1 MDQNVCLLIGPC
13 PECGNGRLEP
23 VVDGVATNFLCRDCG
38 NCWHAEFEWVHRVNP
53 ETCPGCPDREV
64 CQTARRAFATSW
76 PRSPEVL
83 TSLADDTPPRQG
95 S

>member
-1 MDQNVCLLIGPC
+1 MEENVCLLIGPC

-23 VVDGVATNFLCRDCG
+23 VVDGVTRNFLCRDCG

-53 ETCPGCPDREV
+53 EACPGCPARHV

-76 PRSPEVL
+76 TWPPEVVVPL
-83 TSLADDTPPRQG
+83 RDDTPPR
-95 S
+95 